1 MKIAK
6 KLRYIKILKRKKKE
20 IKIINVKRVS
30 VNIFVLDIV
39 NNDTGI
45 RYDNRQTEI
54 MTTINKLLCTGIS
67 CTKTNAQV

>member
-30 VNIFVLDIV
+30 VNIFILDIV

-45 RYDNRQTEI
+45 RYDNRG
-54 MTTINKLLCTGIS
+54 INK
-67 CTKTNAQV
+67 QR